1 MGVGAVDQTL
11 SPCVRV
17 CSRRLINP
25 QRACAARVTVVAVSV
40 CVCVCPLNVNLSNK
54 CTHSTRTLE
63 NWAHADIKGGC
74 RANNRPNM
82 APKFKKEKK
91 TRELA
96 DRYTVVLAQ
105 RSTYT
110 GNYKALQPP
119 RTMKRLTNTVW
130 AVKTWSCYLN
140 GRVWWSAVVVQARG
154 RWQQ

>member
-1 MGVGAVDQTL
+1 MLISST
-11 SPCVRV
+11 
-17 CSRRLINP
+17 RLQVKHSYWPRN
-25 QRACAARVTVVAVSV
+25 VSSLYRFPYV
-40 CVCVCPLNVNLSNK
+40 HNK
-54 CTHSTRTLE
+54 CPNNGLADYWSLTLVRPH
-63 NWAHADIKGGC
+63 WKIG
-74 RANNRPNM
+74 NRPGACRYKRGVAGPTIGPIWRPNS
-82 APKFKKEKK
+82 KKAKK

-110 GNYKALQPP
+110 GNYKALQPT

-140 GRVWWSAVVVQARG
+140 GRVRWCAVVVQARA